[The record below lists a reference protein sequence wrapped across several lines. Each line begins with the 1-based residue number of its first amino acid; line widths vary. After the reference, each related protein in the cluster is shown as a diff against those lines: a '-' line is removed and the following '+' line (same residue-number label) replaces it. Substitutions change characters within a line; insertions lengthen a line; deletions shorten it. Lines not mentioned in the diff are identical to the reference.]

1 MRSANELHPHINEI
15 HDFPPSFFLKM
26 SAVLVVLFLYC
37 LLCHFTQASWTQQY
51 GDGGS
56 TSFVPFKGVI
66 NLGWWYIGQRASQ
79 NVGNPRNPCTSE
91 EGIVF
96 YPLESRVIAVS
107 PEGVVLREY
116 VVQQTDADYYLET
129 SNTLYSEKLKMVI
142 VFAFGSTQQKE
153 GQILSRLSALDPTAD
168 RVIWQTDN
176 MYGFSHPLLL
186 SETQELL
193 FIVIGKSLVALSLK
207 NGSQIWSKPLGSDLD
222 WPIPLKLATLPS
234 SSGQKKEVLLFP
246 TVPGVD
252 NGILFALDPVTG
264 MELWQQTLGFNY
276 DGSFAISPT
285 GIIYGCTGLFPD
297 VAHGKQIIIL
307 EADTGK
313 ILYNGEGYCTNA
325 SQVMTPSADSYGNG
339 YYR

>member
-1 MRSANELHPHINEI
+1 MSKSNELHPRVNEI
-15 HDFPPSFFLKM
+15 NPSCLLKM
-26 SAVLVVLFLYC
+26 ATVLVVLFLHC
-37 LLCHFTQASWTQQY
+37 LICHFTQASWTQQY
-51 GDGGS
+51 GDSGS
-56 TSFVPFKGVI
+56 TSFVPFKGSI
-66 NLGWWYIGQRASQ
+66 NLGWWYIAQIASQ
-79 NVGNPRNPCTSE
+79 DLAHPRNPCTTE

-116 VVQQTDADYYLET
+116 VVQQTDAEYYLDM

-142 VFAFGSTQQKE
+142 VFAEGSTQQSE
-153 GQILSRLSALDPTAD
+153 GQLLSRISALDPTAD

-176 MYGFSHPLLL
+176 TYGFSHPLSL
-186 SETQELL
+186 SETHESL
-193 FIVIGKSLVALSLK
+193 FIAIGKTLVALSLK
-207 NGSQIWSKPLGSDLD
+207 DGSQIWSKPLGSDLD
-222 WPIPLKLATLPS
+222 WPIPLKLATLS
-234 SSGQKKEVLLFP
+234 SSNGQKKEVLLFP
-246 TVPGVD
+246 TVPGVN
-252 NGILFALDPVTG
+252 NGILIALDPVTG
-264 MELWQQTLGFNY
+264 MKLWQQTLGFNEE
-276 DGSFAISPT
+276 GSFAISPT

-307 EADTGK
+307 EAETGQ

>member
-1 MRSANELHPHINEI
+1 MAT
-15 HDFPPSFFLKM
+15 
-26 SAVLVVLFLYC
+26 VLVLLFLHC
-37 LLCHFTQASWTQQY
+37 LLYHFTQASWTQQY

-66 NLGWWYIGQRASQ
+66 NQGWWYIAQRASQ
-79 NVGNPRNPCTSE
+79 DIAHPRNPCTTE

-116 VVQQTDADYYLET
+116 DVQQTDAEYYLET

-142 VFAFGSTQQKE
+142 VFADGSTQQQE
-153 GQILSRLSALDPTAD
+153 GRLISRLSALDPTAD
-168 RVIWQTDN
+168 HVIWQTDS
-176 MYGFSHPLLL
+176 MHAFSHPLVL
-186 SETQELL
+186 SETHESL
-193 FIVIGKSLVALSLK
+193 FIATGKALVALSLK
-207 NGSQIWSKPLGSDLD
+207 DGSQIWSKSLASDLD
-222 WPIPLKLATLPS
+222 WPIPLKLATLSS
-234 SSGQKKEVLLFP
+234 SSGQNKEVLLFP
-246 TVPGVD
+246 TVPGVN
-252 NGILFALDPVTG
+252 NGILIALDPVTG
-264 MELWQQTLGFNY
+264 MELWQQTLGFNE

-297 VAHGKQIIIL
+297 IAHGKQIIIL
-307 EADTGK
+307 EAETGK

-325 SQVMTPSADSYGNG
+325 SQVMTPSADSSGNG